1 MRQLYPDLWQTSVE
15 MRFGTL
21 RTHAYFLEHSDGNA
35 LIYHSAQ
42 EADLSRISKMGGVAH
57 QYLSH
62 NHEIVPGLHA
72 TSSRLGGQLCG
83 HERMQPYFGAR
94 KGLDIAF
101 QTLDT
106 EQHAGGLEVIFTP
119 GHTDNNACYRY
130 ASPHGKTY
138 LFTGDT
144 IYLDQG
150 EWRTLVMTGDGG
162 DRSTLHET
170 LLRLGEMPADVLITS
185 AAVGDMRIVEVTRS
199 EWRAI
204 ARKLA
209 DELT

>member
-1 MRQLYPDLWQTSVE
+1 MKQLYPDLWQTSVE

-21 RTHAYFLEHSDGNA
+21 RTHAYFLKHSDGHA
-35 LIYHSAQ
+35 LIYHSEQ
-42 EADLSRISKMGGVAH
+42 ETDLNEISNMGGAGH

-62 NHEIVPGLHA
+62 NHEIVPTLQT
-72 TSSRLGGQLCG
+72 TSTRLNARLCG
-83 HERMQPYFGAR
+83 HEKMQPYFGTG
-94 KGLDIAF
+94 KGLDVAF
-101 QTLDT
+101 QTSGT
-106 EQHAGGLEVIFTP
+106 EQHAGGLEVVFTP
-119 GHTDNNACYRY
+119 GHTDNNVCYRY
-130 ASPHGKTY
+130 VSPHGKTY

-150 EWRTLVMTGDGG
+150 EWRTLVMSGDGG
-162 DRSTLHET
+162 DRSTLRES

-185 AAVGDMRIVEVTRS
+185 VAVGEMHIVEVTPS

-204 ARKLA
+204 TRKLA